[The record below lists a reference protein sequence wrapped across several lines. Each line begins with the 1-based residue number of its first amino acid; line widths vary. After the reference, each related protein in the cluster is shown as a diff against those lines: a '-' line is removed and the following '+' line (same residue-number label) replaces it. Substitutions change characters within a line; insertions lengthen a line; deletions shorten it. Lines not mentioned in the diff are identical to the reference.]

1 MQMHTNDAN
10 NVSAL
15 VLLAWISILASHS
28 TMEPE
33 TQKIISLLEDLVQS
47 QKANQAAMVEM
58 TRKDKKYKKVIGGL
72 LIVVLVS
79 FLYAI
84 VISLLYYYK

>member
-1 MQMHTNDAN
+1 
-10 NVSAL
+10 
-15 VLLAWISILASHS
+15 
-28 TMEPE
+28 MEPE